1 MEVMEIRFQKAGQSH
16 WAVNQLQ
23 VAAGSRIVV
32 RFNHCQDLAQVVQ
45 AQDLAPEAVAL
56 DEIEVERTAVDTDL
70 THAAGNHS
78 DAQAALHQARQM
90 VRDHNLRMKLTA
102 ARYTLDRHKLIFY
115 FTADGRVD
123 FRELVRDLASVFK
136 TRIELRQIGV
146 RDEAKLL
153 GGIGPCGRPLC
164 CSTFLGEFVPV
175 SIKMAKNQKLS
186 LNPTKISGICGRLMC
201 CLQFEDE
208 VYEEAKAALPDYG
221 ERVTTIDGPGKVVG
235 MNLLAHVLRVR
246 LDGHEVAVDYDL
258 EEIKSPAKKNG

>member
-23 VAAGSRIVV
+23 VQAGSQIVV
-32 RFNHCQDLAQVVQ
+32 KFNHCQDLAQVVR
-45 AQDLAPEAVAL
+45 AQDLTPEEVAL
-56 DEIEVERTAVDTDL
+56 DEIVVERTAVATDL
-70 THAAGNHS
+70 THAASNQV

-90 VRDHNLRMKLTA
+90 VRQHHLRMKLTI

-153 GGIGPCGRPLC
+153 GGIGPCGRQLC

-175 SIKMAKNQKLS
+175 SIKMAKNQNLS
-186 LNPTKISGICGRLMC
+186 LNPTKISGLCGRLMC
-201 CLQFEDE
+201 CLQFEDDM
-208 VYEEAKAALPDYG
+208 YEEAKAALPDYG
-221 ERVTTIDGPGKVVG
+221 ERVQTVDGPGKIVG
-235 MNLLAHVLRVR
+235 MNLLSHVLRVR
-246 LDGHEVAVDYDL
+246 LDGHEVPVDYDL
-258 EEIKSPAKKNG
+258 EEIKQH